1 MTTTVSPFLIP
12 AQPLPPDGGPAGR
25 TVPRRLVHKNADSEV
40 LLRGVREISAD
51 TVTFDLAWYAA
62 HPLFQARESGAPDP
76 SLVVESVRQASLY
89 LCHQRHGM
97 PMDRQVVLR
106 EVAFEA
112 CPPFR
117 GSGAPA
123 DRATAVVRL
132 DSRPN
137 RTGRRAELD
146 VEALVTDAA
155 GHRARV
161 AMNGLA
167 VDAPCYARLRGAVRR
182 PPCPVSPPHPPVERP
197 LPSVVGRRRLHD
209 VVVGRGPGA
218 PDPRPWWLD
227 VDPAHPTFFDHESD
241 HVQGILLV
249 EAVQQVAR
257 ATRAERAEGPADR
270 SEPAEPMAAS
280 MRLAFLGFAELGS
293 AVAFEAAPSPA
304 GWSTVDVVAR
314 QGGRDVVRASLGYT
328 PARRVRAASAVS

>member
-12 AQPLPPDGGPAGR
+12 SQPLPPDCGPAGR
-25 TVPRRLVHKNADSEV
+25 TVSRRLVHKNADSEV
-40 LLRGVREISAD
+40 LLRGVREISAG

-62 HPLFQARESGAPDP
+62 HPLFQLRESGAPDP

-89 LCHQRHGM
+89 LCHQRHSM

-106 EVAFEA
+106 EVAFEV
-112 CPPFR
+112 CPPVR
-117 GSGAPA
+117 GSGGPA

-137 RTGRRAELD
+137 RTGRRAELN

-167 VDAPCYARLRGAVRR
+167 VDGPCYARLRGAAQR
-182 PPCPVSPPHPPVERP
+182 PPYPVSPPHPPVERP
-197 LPSVVGRRRLHD
+197 LPPVVGRRRVHD
-209 VVVGRGPGA
+209 VVVGRAPGA
-218 PDPRPWWLD
+218 QEPRPWWLD
-227 VDPAHPTFFDHESD
+227 VDPAHATFFDHEAD
-241 HVQGILLV
+241 HVQGILMV

-257 ATRAERAEGPADR
+257 ATRAERAQGQADR
-270 SEPAEPMAAS
+270 SAPAEPMAAS
-280 MRLAFLGFAELGS
+280 LRMAFLGFAELGQ
-293 AVAFEAAPSPA
+293 AVTFEAAPSPD

-314 QGGRDVVRASLGYT
+314 QEGRDVVRASLGYT
-328 PARRVRAASAVS
+328 PVRQARPASAVS